1 MLEFIMKNMHLIFKL
16 YIFTIV
22 FLTSSLFAVSHSC
35 EGTLA
40 TPVHGATGDES
51 YTDSENSTGGNKYSG
66 YYRFRPQVDGS
77 IRIRVDQMHS
87 NRQRIYIG
95 TSCQDDD
102 LYYTE
107 TSSGM
112 DETFDLNANQWY
124 YIRIHERNRNNRI
137 RYRLRLDFTAVD
149 TGCDNSLDTS
159 ANDNYPGVAIPA
171 LDHTNADAS
180 ACISGASANDD
191 HDYYHFTVDVDGTL
205 DIATSS
211 PNGHNNHFE
220 VESSIHGTLY
230 PYDTGQNRSLS
241 YNLTAGERIV
251 ILFKETGDDTDWWQA
266 NFNFTAVIVPQVPPH
281 VNPIPNQSA
290 TKDDSYTLDLSSYV
304 TETNGDPII
313 SYNLSGTLPAGLS
326 FNSTTGVISGT
337 PTETGT
343 FPLSLTA
350 DDNDG
355 TSNSESFSLE
365 VTDAPV
371 TCANYDS
378 NNEFC
383 PGATVQNMDQ
393 VSTDKHRCIYGES
406 TDGASD
412 SVDRYKF
419 TVQAFGTL
427 DITGSRTDGKTS
439 SYHLEAGSSCGQDDY
454 GNAYSANPVI
464 PTITLIPGDTVYIY
478 VKESG
483 SDTDHYQIDFDFKVD
498 HTFHA
503 ADDIYNTALN
513 RPVTMDVLQNDNPGL
528 HGPFQNLTIVTA
540 PSSGTATVNGDT
552 IVYTPNTGFTG
563 TDTLTYTVED
573 AQGTV
578 SNEATVTIT
587 VGTVIHRGSREFTLR
602 NPAGTR
608 NIKGNIQVIG
618 NTVQCV
624 TDKSSSYGRC
634 SDNRNYHNNGHF
646 TNYID
651 IDSDSSTFNSS
662 SATLSLPTGSK
673 VIWAGLYWQGYLH
686 NSTSGADYQIDP
698 AITISGE
705 PHLGSSPNQLIID
718 EGDSW
723 GTETIKFKKPGET
736 DYTLIAAEHVDFDYL
751 GYAAFLD
758 ITSMIDVDNPNGT
771 YFFADIQG
779 NRGKESNHG
788 NYGGWTIVFIYTD
801 PNEVSRNVSVFDGY
815 WTVNSSSPIN
825 ITVSGFRTPSE
836 GDVNSSLSLFSM
848 EGEFSSGGDYF
859 EVNGQRIIDQENSDT
874 DIFDGSISTSFT
886 RNPAYANNDGLD
898 LDVFDVSDKVGN
910 GDTSA
915 TLKSATSGDRYTPS
929 MFAFSTELY
938 VPDICYDY
946 SASLGTGRP
955 YTSDSLHI
963 DGPISSDKNLTT
975 KILIK
980 SMEGDLDL
988 TNTTLIVKDLNAS
1001 KWSFSSAKY
1010 SPNDTFTYLDA
1021 YIVNPSAN
1029 YSEIAFGNF
1038 GADDVDNNETN
1049 GGTISPNQLMYAKF
1063 YHKYNDSEDV
1073 DERINIDLV
1082 THMDF
1087 GSGPVEY
1094 HYSTDNSHLPLE
1106 RCPTNFVYDPVPGIF
1121 NIERVDTGG
1130 LPADTPENIR
1140 YPLYTQVS
1148 GKDFDISVV
1157 SYEADDLVTPY
1168 EMENV
1173 GVELELINAGSFDNN
1188 ASTGFDSVCQ
1198 DYDQEN
1204 IFANQFVAYPT
1215 DHNASRVDLL
1225 NTDDLDVNV
1234 ALQNAAFRIW
1244 YITDYNNTLVI
1255 PAACYQ
1261 PNLTTAQR
1269 DTCFSAVYTDIKN
1282 NGDDALDPE
1291 NFCGTECG
1299 SGTGCYEC
1307 LKINLAHPVCSRD
1320 NFAIRPETYRIRIS
1334 DDNESNLGGTGTP
1347 LFISHNS
1354 NTQNNGRY
1362 AAGYQYK
1369 FDVNATLYGED
1380 TYADRYY
1387 KRFTEQTEATPI
1399 PSGTEGILF
1408 EFQTTTGPSCAD
1420 TSSRLKG
1427 FTFDGGRIEDQIT
1440 HDNAGTYAME
1450 IVDTNWTFV
1459 DQINSRFKPYP
1470 DVPDCATGSAGV
1482 DVSFAGRILAGCL
1495 VKSDYDPIHTDME
1508 LTFNP
1513 YAFDLSSVTFFVRP
1527 NTSNAYLYMNNLESA
1542 TPDYRMAVK
1551 MEGNVTAEAKGGTAL
1566 SNFTSNCAAENVV
1579 LWIDRTMVPAE
1590 STIVDTDGNR
1600 VLFQQGLQDINSM
1613 VILDTSGSYDMNSS
1627 LLKNNFTNTSDAN
1640 GSAAVD
1646 LYFNFLKPYD
1656 RTVNPIDVN
1665 FTMLHT
1671 ASPAAYSVAAMQ
1683 SNYIPGGENNSTA
1696 VGNPYYYFAKVVP
1709 SEGTDGKQEYGATV
1723 TTTISVKSYCDTAVA
1738 PCSTLPGF
1746 ASIVEEPVGTTGWY
1760 RMPNHLSSNGE
1771 GQVNGIAVTNGVS
1784 GVSISPNS
1792 NITFDTNGTTGIITI
1807 TYPTTSTRPVHPV
1820 FTITPDEWLKYD
1832 NNDSTGLPDFVIHFL
1847 TQGLRWKGKGETG
1860 HVIETEPSTQSS
1872 GRLNW

>member
-1 MLEFIMKNMHLIFKL
+1 MKNIRLLFGFLLFPFLFVGEYFSVVRKSARSYHYHLTPTSVLILFFVAPLFL
-16 YIFTIV
+16 YADSTKSDNFQN
-22 FLTSSLFAVSHSC
+22 
-35 EGTLA
+35 
-40 TPVHGATGDES
+40 GDLNGYVGQS
-51 YTDSENSTGGNKYSG
+51 IAINLYSG
-66 YYRFRPQVDGS
+66 NYSMKIYNQNGHGS
-77 IRIRVDQMHS
+77 KTYSFGSEYANKDVKIQFTTYIRGDW
-87 NRQRIYIG
+87 
-95 TSCQDDD
+95 D
-102 LYYTE
+102 
-107 TSSGM
+107 SSGSYQ
-112 DETFDLNANQWY
+112 DYLNIYGNG
-124 YIRIHERNRNNRI
+124 N
-137 RYRLRLDFTAVD
+137 
-149 TGCDNSLDTS
+149 
-159 ANDNYPGVAIPA
+159 
-171 LDHTNADAS
+171 
-180 ACISGASANDD
+180 
-191 HDYYHFTVDVDGTL
+191 TL
-205 DIATSS
+205 LKTYS
-211 PNGHNNHFE
+211 F
-220 VESSIHGTLY
+220 
-230 PYDTGQNRSLS
+230 
-241 YNLTAGERIV
+241 
-251 ILFKETGDDTDWWQA
+251 
-266 NFNFTAVIVPQVPPH
+266 
-281 VNPIPNQSA
+281 
-290 TKDDSYTLDLSSYV
+290 
-304 TETNGDPII
+304 TNGDYTESVQTTTDENGDVVIKFEI
-313 SYNLSGTLPAGLS
+313 ATTYSGEVAY
-326 FNSTTGVISGT
+326 IDDI
-337 PTETGT
+337 E
-343 FPLSLTA
+343 LTA
-350 DDNDG
+350 Y
-355 TSNSESFSLE
+355 
-365 VTDAPV
+365 TDPQ
-371 TCANYDS
+371 THY
-378 NNEFC
+378 
-383 PGATVQNMDQ
+383 
-393 VSTDKHRCIYGES
+393 
-406 TDGASD
+406 
-412 SVDRYKF
+412 
-419 TVQAFGTL
+419 
-427 DITGSRTDGKTS
+427 
-439 SYHLEAGSSCGQDDY
+439 
-454 GNAYSANPVI
+454 YS
-464 PTITLIPGDTVYIY
+464 G
-478 VKESG
+478 G
-483 SDTDHYQIDFDFKVD
+483 RDF
-498 HTFHA
+498 A
-503 ADDIYNTALN
+503 
-513 RPVTMDVLQNDNPGL
+513 
-528 HGPFQNLTIVTA
+528 
-540 PSSGTATVNGDT
+540 
-552 IVYTPNTGFTG
+552 
-563 TDTLTYTVED
+563 
-573 AQGTV
+573 
-578 SNEATVTIT
+578 
-587 VGTVIHRGSREFTLR
+587 LR
-602 NPAGTR
+602 NPEVSQ
-608 NIKGNIQVIG
+608 NIKGNMIVIG
-618 NTVQCV
+618 NTVQCL
-624 TDKSSSYGRC
+624 TARTSSFGTASQFVCNTNVSIDAVSNTY
-634 SDNRNYHNNGHF
+634 F
-646 TNYID
+646 TKFLD
-651 IDSDSSTFNSS
+651 IDSNSNTYNST
-662 SATLSLPTGSK
+662 AAGLTLASGSK
-673 VIWAGLYWQGYLH
+673 VVWAGLYWQGFLH
-686 NSTSGADYQIDP
+686 DCRSTRRYYCRGDRT
-698 AITISGE
+698 ITSNNVNI
-705 PHLGSSPNQLIID
+705 PNTNANI
-718 EGDSW
+718 
-723 GTETIKFKKPGET
+723 IKFKRPGGS
-736 DYTLIAAEHVDFDYL
+736 YVDVTADNVDYL
-751 GYAAFLD
+751 YYSSSDGTVYNAYADVTDLLDLENPDGNYTIANLKSMEGRWGY
-758 ITSMIDVDNPNGT
+758 
-771 YFFADIQG
+771 
-779 NRGKESNHG
+779 G
-788 NYGGWTIVFIYTD
+788 NYGAWALFVIYQD
-801 PNEVSRNVSVFDGY
+801 PNEEYHNVSVYDGLKRLHNN
-815 WTVNSSSPIN
+815 TQN
-825 ITVSGFRTPSE
+825 ITVNGFRTPSS
-836 GDVNSSLSLFSM
+836 GTISSKLSFFAG
-848 EGEFSSGGDYF
+848 EGEHRYRWDWVKVDENNDSTTVGANSHTSPNYKWNVFDSTVSETDRSPSLTNNNGIDVDNFDASGF
-859 EVNGQRIIDQENSDT
+859 MHNGQTSTTLEI
-874 DIFDGSISTSFT
+874 GSSS
-886 RNPAYANNDGLD
+886 ANNGR
-898 LDVFDVSDKVGN
+898 N
-910 GDTSA
+910 GPDA
-915 TLKSATSGDRYTPS
+915 FYPS
-929 MFAFSTELY
+929 VIAFSTQLY
-938 VPDICYDY
+938 VPDICYDFTVD
-946 SASLGTGRP
+946 LGTGRP
-955 YTSDSLHI
+955 NNSLHI
-963 DGPISSDKNLTT
+963 EGPISQDNNLTT

-980 SMEGDLDL
+980 SLEGDLDL
-988 TNTTLIVKDLNAS
+988 ENTTLIVKDLNAS

-1010 SPNDTFTYLDA
+1010 SPNDTFAYLNA

-1590 STIVDTDGNR
+1590 STIVDSDGNR
-1600 VLFQQGLQDINSM
+1600 ILFQQGLQDINSM

-1784 GVSISPNS
+1784 GVSIAPNS